1 MIIKNDYLVLKDFEN
16 TRIDK
21 WIKLNINKFPQ
32 SYIEKILRKKK
43 ITVNKKKVLASYNL
57 KLNDKIYVRLNYKFS
72 EKKDTFK
79 YVPTKK
85 DIKDICKDILYQ
97 NEDYIVLSKPS
108 GIAVQSGTKTGKNV
122 IDILNYKNNKFFIVH
137 RLDKDTSGLL
147 LIAKNRYTARYLSE
161 QFSLRQIK
169 KKYLAILKGEFKE
182 KSGKIVSK
190 FINKNK
196 NKNLISISDFKILS
210 RNKFYTLIDI
220 NLITGRKHQIR
231 KQFKDL
237 NYPIVGDKIYGKKE
251 NVKLMLHSYMIEF
264 KLRNKKMTYKSE
276 IPEYF
281 LNFLKKINLEI
292 PLRNF

>member
-182 KSGKIVSK
+182 ESGKIISK

-264 KLRNKKMTYKSE
+264 KLRNKKMIYKSE

>member
-1 MIIKNDYLVLKDFEN
+1 MIINNDYLVVKDFEN

-57 KLNDKIYVRLNYKFS
+57 KLNDKIYVRLNYKLS

-85 DIKDICKDILYQ
+85 DIKDIYKDILYQ

-122 IDILNYKNNKFFIVH
+122 IDILNYENSKFFIVH

-147 LIAKNRYTARYLSE
+147 LIAKNRHTARYLSE

-182 KSGKIVSK
+182 KSGKIISK
-190 FINKNK
+190 FKNKNK

-251 NVKLMLHSYMIEF
+251 NVKLMLHSHIIEF
-264 KLRNKKMTYKSE
+264 KVRNKKMTYKSD

-281 LNFLKKINLEI
+281 LNFLKKINLET